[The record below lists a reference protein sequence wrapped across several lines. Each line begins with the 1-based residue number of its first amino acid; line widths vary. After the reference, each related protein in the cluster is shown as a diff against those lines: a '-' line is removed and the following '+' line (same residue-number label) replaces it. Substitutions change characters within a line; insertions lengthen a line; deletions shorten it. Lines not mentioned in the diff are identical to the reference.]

1 MRQRNRTPGDGDCFF
16 HSYLKATEK
25 NWDVWSKKERR
36 ERARQLRTALIEYA
50 TNHWDTLPLT
60 TNETKNDYIK
70 RMQKGCSN
78 TDTWATEFEID
89 TMARMQKRRISIMSD
104 GKGGNE
110 KGISTFP
117 VGMNETT
124 FSPNLPEVA
133 IKYVGGNHFD
143 TDQDPI
149 PASNRRTTTQTSN
162 RRTTTQTSKP
172 AQSTTQTSKPVQS
185 TAATGKPAQS
195 TAATGNRKS
204 NSKKRTYWGSDLA
217 IEELQTVGVFAFLG
231 VAVLS
236 VASAGAAMMRV

>member
-25 NWDVWSKKERR
+25 NWDVWSEKERR
-36 ERARQLRTALIEYA
+36 KKARQLRTALIEYA

-60 TNETKNDYIK
+60 TNESKNDYIK

-104 GKGGNE
+104 GKGDNE
-110 KGISTFP
+110 KAISTFP

-133 IKYVGGNHFD
+133 IKYLDGNHFD

-149 PASNRRTTTQTSN
+149 PASNRRTTTQTS
-162 RRTTTQTSKP
+162 KP
-172 AQSTTQTSKPVQS
+172 PVVQS
-185 TAATGKPAQS
+185 TAQVTS
-195 TAATGNRKS
+195 TSNRRTAGNRKS
-204 NSKKRTYWGSDLA
+204 NSKTYWGSDLA

>member
-25 NWDVWSKKERR
+25 NWDVWSEKERR

-60 TNETKNDYIK
+60 TNESKNDYIK

-89 TMARMQKRRISIMSD
+89 TMARMQKRRISIASD
-104 GKGGNE
+104 GTGNE
-110 KGISTFP
+110 KAMKFP
-117 VGMNETT
+117 VGETT

-172 AQSTTQTSKPVQS
+172 AQSTTQTSKPPVVQS
-185 TAATGKPAQS
+185 TAQVTS
-195 TAATGNRKS
+195 TSNRRTAGNRKS

>member
-1 MRQRNRTPGDGDCFF
+1 
-16 HSYLKATEK
+16 
-25 NWDVWSKKERR
+25 
-36 ERARQLRTALIEYA
+36 LIEYA

-60 TNETKNDYIK
+60 TNESKNDYIK

-172 AQSTTQTSKPVQS
+172 AQSTTQTSKPPVVQS
-185 TAATGKPAQS
+185 TAQVTS
-195 TAATGNRKS
+195 TSNRRTAGNRKS